1 MIGFVSRLFS
11 ILHSVLRPVP
21 QSSDDGA
28 QPMWLLVGLGNPGA
42 KYKDNRHNVGFMAID
57 AIANHFSIG
66 PFKAKYQG
74 QLAEG
79 RIGDQKVALLKPET
93 FMNESGRSVGAAAK
107 FYKIAPDHIIAF
119 HDELDLAP
127 AKIRVKTGGGNAG
140 HNGLRSMDAHLGT
153 PNYIRVRLGIGHPGD
168 KDRVHGYVLGD
179 FSKAEQVWLD
189 PYLDE
194 IGRQAELLITG
205 KDSDFMSK
213 VAYAISDLVKE

>member
-1 MIGFVSRLFS
+1 
-11 ILHSVLRPVP
+11 
-21 QSSDDGA
+21 
-28 QPMWLLVGLGNPGA
+28 MWLLVGLGNPGA

-57 AIANHFSIG
+57 AIADRFSIG

-107 FYKIAPDHIIAF
+107 FYKIDPDHIIAF

-168 KDRVHGYVLGD
+168 KDRVHSYVLGD
-179 FSKAEQVWLD
+179 FSKAEHVWLD
-189 PYLDE
+189 PYLEE

-213 VAYAISDLVKE
+213 VAYAIADLVKE

>member
-11 ILHSVLRPVP
+11 YLNSQLHST
-21 QSSDDGA
+21 DDGA
-28 QPMWLLVGLGNPGA
+28 PPMWLLVGLGNPGA
-42 KYKDNRHNVGFMAID
+42 KYSGHRHNVGFMAID
-57 AIANHFSIG
+57 AIAARYNIG
-66 PFKAKYQG
+66 PFKAKFQG

-107 FYKIAPDHIIAF
+107 FYKIDPDHIIAF
-119 HDELDLAP
+119 HDELDLA
-127 AKIRVKTGGGNAG
+127 AGKIRIKTGGGNAG

-179 FSKAEQVWLD
+179 FAKAEQIWLK
-189 PYLDE
+189 PYLE
-194 IGRQAELLITG
+194 AIGDYADLLVQDRQ
-205 KDSDFMSK
+205 SDFMSK
-213 VAYAISDLVKE
+213 VALSISDLIKE

>member
-1 MIGFVSRLFS
+1 MIGFVSRLVS
-11 ILHSVLRPVP
+11 ILKPVS
-21 QSSDDGA
+21 QSSDDGT

-57 AIANHFSIG
+57 AIADRFSIV
-66 PFKAKYQG
+66 PFKAQYQG

-107 FYKIAPDHIIAF
+107 FYKIDPDHIIAF

-168 KDRVHGYVLGD
+168 KDRVHSYVLGD
-179 FSKAEQVWLD
+179 FSKAEHVWLD
-189 PYLDE
+189 PYFEE

-213 VAYAISDLVKE
+213 VAYAIADLVKE

>member
-11 ILHSVLRPVP
+11 ILKPVS
-21 QSSDDGA
+21 QSSDDGT

-57 AIANHFSIG
+57 AIADRFSIG

-107 FYKIAPDHIIAF
+107 FYKIDPDHIIAF

-168 KDRVHGYVLGD
+168 KDRVHSYVLGD
-179 FSKAEQVWLD
+179 FSKAEHVWLD
-189 PYLDE
+189 PYLEE

-213 VAYAISDLVKE
+213 VAYAIADLVKE